1 MTPICVS
8 TRVAIL
14 ALVASAAVAFSSQQ
28 LAGQSSAGAGGI
40 SGSFADFTGRRIWYV
55 DSGGSGVPIVFL
67 HAGTGSSG
75 VWEKQIPAVGA
86 AGYRFIS
93 YDRLGSGRSVL
104 AAGADAGT
112 AADDLHALV
121 AHLQVDRFHLVGTA
135 AGGIVA
141 LDYALSFPQRLRS
154 LVVANSIGGVQDEDY
169 LALGRRLR
177 PLPQFAALPPEFREL
192 GPAYRA
198 SEAAGTARWMEL
210 EHASRAQ
217 HPLVSPQQNR
227 NRLTFAMLETL
238 RVPTL
243 LLTGDAD
250 LYTPPP
256 VLRLFANSIR
266 GAETLIVPGTGHS
279 AYWEQAELFNR
290 AVLAFVGRH

>member
-1 MTPICVS
+1 MTPICAS
-8 TRVAIL
+8 TRAVIL
-14 ALVASAAVAFSSQQ
+14 ALAASGLLAFSSPPI
-28 LAGQSSAGAGGI
+28 AAQSSAVVGGI
-40 SGSFADFTGRRIWYV
+40 SGSFADLTGRRIWYV
-55 DSGGSGVPIVFL
+55 DGGGAGVPIVFL

-75 VWEKQIPAVGA
+75 VWEKQIPAIGA

-104 AAGADAGT
+104 ADGADGGT
-112 AADDLHALV
+112 AADDLQALMG
-121 AHLQVDRFHLVGTA
+121 HLKVDRFHLVGTA

-141 LDYALSFPQRLRS
+141 LDYAFSFPERLRS

-177 PLPQFAALPPEFREL
+177 PSPQFEALPPEFREL

-198 SEAAGTARWMEL
+198 SEAAGTARWIEL
-210 EHASRAQ
+210 EHASRA
-217 HPLVSPQQNR
+217 PQPPVPAQRNR

-256 VLRLFANSIR
+256 VLRLFANRIR
-266 GAETLIVPGTGHS
+266 GAETLIVPATGHS
-279 AYWEQAELFNR
+279 AYWEQAELFNQ
-290 AVLAFVGRH
+290 AVLAFVGKH